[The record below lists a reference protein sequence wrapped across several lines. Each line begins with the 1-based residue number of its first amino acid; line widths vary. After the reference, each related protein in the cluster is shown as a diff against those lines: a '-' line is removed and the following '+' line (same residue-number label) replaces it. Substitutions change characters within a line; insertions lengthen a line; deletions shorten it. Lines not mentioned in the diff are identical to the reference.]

1 MDYKEG
7 VAVPI
12 NFHDK
17 TNQNT
22 YSSRKADPTWIETV
36 GKEIDLRGKRVL
48 DIGCGGGIYSRAL
61 ADMGAAYVTGLDFSR
76 ELLEAADRASEGYPQ
91 IEFVYGNAYETG
103 REEEAYDLVLERAVI
118 HHLDQLPAAFAE
130 CFRVL
135 RPGGF
140 CLIQDRTPEDCL
152 LPGSSTHIKGYFFEK
167 FPALA
172 EKEVSRRYS
181 SAAVQSALKE
191 AGFSSVKEI
200 SLWEVRKKYSDISG
214 LRHDILERTGRSIL
228 HELNDSKLAGLVGYI
243 ESRLPD
249 AGVIIEEDRW
259 TIWLAVK

>member
-1 MDYKEG
+1 M
-7 VAVPI
+7 PI

-76 ELLEAADRASEGYPQ
+76 ELLAAADRASEGYPQ
-91 IEFVYGNAYETG
+91 IEFVHGNAYETG

-152 LPGSSTHIKGYFFEK
+152 LPGSSTHIRGYFFEK

-172 EKEVSRRYS
+172 EKEISRRYN
-181 SAAVQSALKE
+181 SAAVHSALKK
-191 AGFSSVKEI
+191 AGFFSVKEI
-200 SLWEVRKKYSDISG
+200 SLWEIRKKYKDISA
-214 LRHDILERTGRSIL
+214 LRDDLLKRTGRSIL
-228 HELNDSKLAGLVGYI
+228 HELNDSELAGLVWHI

-249 AGVIIEEDRW
+249 AGEIIEEDRW